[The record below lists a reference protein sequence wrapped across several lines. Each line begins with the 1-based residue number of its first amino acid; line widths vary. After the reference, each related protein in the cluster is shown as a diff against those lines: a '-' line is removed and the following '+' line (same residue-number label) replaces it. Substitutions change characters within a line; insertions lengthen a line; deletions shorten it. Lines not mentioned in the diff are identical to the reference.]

1 MSGLKSLAGSKAV
14 EQDDFQSGTGTYIV
28 RFGEFPKLKMADLT
42 KAVGRYKIGQVKLK
56 TTSKVTEKGGK
67 FYAGSI
73 LLANSKEEGA
83 QDLLSGLKGKSGP
96 FLLYGVLSED
106 AKGNQTLT
114 LQQVSEAKE

>member
-28 RFGEFPKLKMADLT
+28 RFGEFPKVKMADLT

-56 TTSKVTEKGGK
+56 VTSKVTEKDGK

-83 QDLLSGLKGKSGP
+83 QDLLSGLKGKSGV
-96 FLLYGVLSED
+96 FVLYGILSED
-106 AKGNQTLT
+106 AKGGQTLT
-114 LQQVSEAKE
+114 LQQVTEAKE